1 MRHVTRTRPPV
12 DLERGQPALLS
23 ARHVPED
30 EVTEID
36 TLERD
41 ETSPVAERSA
51 IAKAY
56 DEIVHWRKKFF
67 MIPCNAVGKAFVNK
81 LATQLQSFVDS
92 GGKDPV
98 ALYNFMVLPTLLLQK
113 PTRDSCGYKEATEH
127 LRRRLDL
134 WDEQDLP
141 SLLDEGR
148 CLQKHALKRRPGGQF
163 LGEKD
168 RVREFGLSMA
178 SGQVHRAL
186 HTLTEETNG
195 TSSSGV
201 LQMEERITLLDGRSV
216 LVEDLLSEKHPPSQ
230 SASEDILAD
239 GDPAQVNTIRFE
251 ALTPKLMER
260 IALRC
265 TGSAGPSGLDADTW
279 RRLCTT
285 FKGAST
291 NMCRSLANMA
301 RLIST
306 EVVDSVVIEPFI
318 ACRLIALDKQPG
330 VRPIGVCEVAR
341 RIVAKAILQV
351 VGKDVEEACGFLQ
364 KCSGLPAGM
373 EAAVHAMQQMF
384 EDESVE
390 GILLVDA
397 KNAFNNL
404 NREAALHNTRHLCPS
419 LSVVLQNCYQA
430 ESRLF
435 VHGGGEIRSREG
447 TTQGD
452 PLSMPFYALAIVPL
466 LRRLQ
471 QEHSL
476 IRQAWLAD
484 DSAGA
489 GRLCALRHWWDTLS
503 SVGASYGYDTNSLKT
518 VLLVKEGLL
527 EEAHSL
533 FDKTGVQITTGGVRY
548 LGSAVGKP
556 EFVEQ
561 FFLQKIDEW
570 MKELEQLS
578 EFAKTEPHAAYTAF
592 THGLIGRYTYLMR
605 TLPAPMHGLEALD
618 GVIATRLL
626 PALTGHSNFTAE
638 DLELLR
644 LPARLGGMG
653 IPHLSVLAADHL
665 VASREMTKGQVR
677 EIFLQ
682 NCPHDPPTVEVIHG
696 DAVRARNRAKQVRRK
711 NELLRQKCL
720 MQRWESHTSKI
731 LLLSAK
737 GSSSWLTA
745 LPLRRHGFW
754 LSKRDFRDALA
765 LRYDWMLENTP

>member
-1 MRHVTRTRPPV
+1 M
-12 DLERGQPALLS
+12 
-23 ARHVPED
+23 
-30 EVTEID
+30 
-36 TLERD
+36 ERD

-81 LATQLQSFVDS
+81 LATQLQSFVYS
-92 GGKDPV
+92 GGKDLV

-113 PTRDSCGYKEATEH
+113 PTRDNCGYKEATEH

-134 WDEQDLP
+134 WDKQDLP

-163 LGEKD
+163 LEEKD

-216 LVEDLLSEKHPPSQ
+216 LVEDLLSEKHPPPQ
-230 SASEDILAD
+230 SASEDVLAD
-239 GDPAQVNTIRFE
+239 GDPAQVNPIRFE
-251 ALTPKLMER
+251 ALTPKLMEC

-306 EVVDSVVIEPFI
+306 EVVDSVAIEPFI

-404 NREAALHNTRHLCPS
+404 NREALCTTPGTFVLLS
-419 LSVVLQNCYQA
+419 LWFCKTAIRQNHGFSCLVVVSFA
-430 ESRLF
+430 R
-435 VHGGGEIRSREG
+435 
-447 TTQGD
+447 
-452 PLSMPFYALAIVPL
+452 AKA
-466 LRRLQ
+466 LRRVT
-471 QEHSL
+471 HCRCRST
-476 IRQAWLAD
+476 RWLSFLYCVAYNKNTLWFD
-484 DSAGA
+484 
-489 GRLCALRHWWDTLS
+489 RHGSQMTPRVLDVYAHYVTGGTLS
-503 SVGASYGYDTNSLKT
+503 AQWVLPMDMTPTAWKRFSL
-518 VLLVKEGLL
+518 
-527 EEAHSL
+527 
-533 FDKTGVQITTGGVRY
+533 
-548 LGSAVGKP
+548 
-556 EFVEQ
+556 
-561 FFLQKIDEW
+561 
-570 MKELEQLS
+570 
-578 EFAKTEPHAAYTAF
+578 
-592 THGLIGRYTYLMR
+592 
-605 TLPAPMHGLEALD
+605 
-618 GVIATRLL
+618 
-626 PALTGHSNFTAE
+626 
-638 DLELLR
+638 
-644 LPARLGGMG
+644 
-653 IPHLSVLAADHL
+653 
-665 VASREMTKGQVR
+665 
-677 EIFLQ
+677 
-682 NCPHDPPTVEVIHG
+682 
-696 DAVRARNRAKQVRRK
+696 
-711 NELLRQKCL
+711 
-720 MQRWESHTSKI
+720 
-731 LLLSAK
+731 
-737 GSSSWLTA
+737 
-745 LPLRRHGFW
+745 
-754 LSKRDFRDALA
+754 
-765 LRYDWMLENTP
+765 